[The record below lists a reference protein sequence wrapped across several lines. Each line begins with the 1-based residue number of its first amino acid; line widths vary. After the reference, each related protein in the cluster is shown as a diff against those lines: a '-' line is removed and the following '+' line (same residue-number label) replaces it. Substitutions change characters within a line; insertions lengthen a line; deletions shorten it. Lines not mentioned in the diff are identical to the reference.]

1 MKDIILEIDRERAI
15 KLIERYARFIVER
28 RLAAAAI
35 MTIESLRPLNFLGS
49 QLLYAITPF
58 AEVFF
63 DHKEYQEVA
72 ALLESREYIDLLI
85 KRIDELDDEMY
96 REEREKRRLAGKRKR
111 KKMKEKLT
119 RIKNKIIKK
128 NRDQGEE

>member
-15 KLIERYARFIVER
+15 KLIEKYARFIVER
-28 RLAAAAI
+28 RLAPAAI
-35 MTIESLRPLNFLGS
+35 MTIESLRPLNFIGS

-72 ALLESREYIDLLI
+72 ALLENREYIDILI

-96 REEREKRRLAGKRKR
+96 REEREKRSLAGKRKR
-111 KKMKEKLT
+111 KMRLRT
-119 RIKNKIIKK
+119 
-128 NRDQGEE
+128 